1 MSFKEQWPARAFT
14 IRDGEA
20 DPRVVIVK
28 GRDRWALEN
37 LMRAGPKGCT
47 PIDHPG
53 PRWSAYVFKLKKA
66 GVCIETIHES
76 HEGPFPG
83 HHARY
88 VLRSSVTP
96 GREAAA

>member
-20 DPRVVIVK
+20 DPRIIVVK

-37 LMRAGPKGCT
+37 LMRAGPRGCT

-66 GVCIETIHES
+66 GVFIETIHES